1 MHCWLECKSVQPLW
15 KTVLRFFKNLRIE
28 LGYDLEIS
36 LIRTHPKEVESVSQ
50 DICSPIFIAMLVT
63 IAKIWKQSKC
73 QWTDNG

>member
-15 KTVLRFFKNLRIE
+15 KTVLRFFKNVRIE

>member
-50 DICSPIFIAMLVT
+50 DICSPIFIAKLVT
-63 IAKIWKQSKC
+63 KAKIWKQSKC